1 MLVGISTKEIGSE
14 NSTVC
19 YKYTV
24 ECNLFCIAFFIDV
37 RGYYEPA
44 TFEHPEY
51 SEVNFDWD
59 SFELDPKQKIDEE
72 EFALAM
78 NWIDD
83 HHEELESA
91 INKGYIEIETEC
103 KS

>member
-19 YKYTV
+19 YKYSV
-24 ECNLFCIAFFIDV
+24 ECILFCISFFVDV

-59 SFELDPKQKIDEE
+59 SFELDPKQKMDEE
-72 EFALAM
+72 EFVLAM
-78 NWIDD
+78 NWISLNRD
-83 HHEELESA
+83 ELEKA
-91 INKGYIEIETEC
+91 LGKDHTEIETE
-103 KS
+103 